1 MTEGNGELRPFL
13 DRLFLRAVGLGFA
26 LFLSG
31 CEGVQSVMS
40 PASDGADKVLTLTL
54 ILFIGG
60 AVIFAI
66 VFAAAAISQLGSGA
80 LRAFLATNT
89 SIAIGG
95 IAFPIVVL
103 SGLLIYGIVLMHD
116 VSAAQEDPVEIEV
129 TGRQWWWRVRYMTPE
144 GPVETANEIHVP
156 AGRPVRIALKSD
168 DVIHSFWVPALAG
181 KVDMIPGRTNTLN
194 FTARETGMFRG
205 QCAEYCGGP
214 HALMAFRVVA
224 QSPEDFDSWLAHQ
237 TRPADPPRTAEAEQG
252 LNLFLIRGCGACHA
266 IRGTDAGSHAGPDL
280 THVVS
285 RAALAA
291 ETIVNNSG
299 GLALWV
305 SQAQTVKPNNHMP
318 SFNELPPG
326 ELVAILNYLGGL
338 K

>member
-1 MTEGNGELRPFL
+1 MTGRCGDRRPIL
-13 DRLFLRAVGLGFA
+13 GRLFLCAIGLGLA
-26 LFLSG
+26 LALGG

-54 ILFIGG
+54 ILFIGA
-60 AVIFAI
+60 AVIFMI

-103 SGLLIYGIVLMHD
+103 SGLLIYGIVLMED
-116 VSAAQEDPVEIEV
+116 VTAAQDDPVEIEV
-129 TGRQWWWRVRYMTPE
+129 TGRQWWWRVRYKTPE
-144 GPVETANEIHVP
+144 GPVETANEIHIPV
-156 AGRPVRIALKSD
+156 GRPVRFALKSD
-168 DVIHSFWVPALAG
+168 DVIHSFWVPSLAG
-181 KVDMIPGRTNTLN
+181 KIDMIPGRTNTLT
-194 FTARETGMFRG
+194 FTANETGIFRG

-214 HALMAFRVVA
+214 HALMAFRVIV
-224 QSPEDFDSWLAHQ
+224 QSPEEFDKWLAHQ
-237 TRPADPPRTAEAEQG
+237 AQPADPPKTAEAEEG
-252 LNLFLIRGCGACHA
+252 LNLFLTRGCGACHA

-280 THVVS
+280 THLAT

-291 ETIVNNSG
+291 ETLVNNSG

-305 SQAQTVKPNNHMP
+305 SHAQTVKPNNHMP
-318 SFNELPPG
+318 SFNELPTD
-326 ELVAILNYLGGL
+326 ELVAILTYLGGL